1 MIRATSL
8 FLLSLAG
15 LPLLRAADG
24 DITVIRENGSP
35 GNRVDIVYLG
45 DGYTSVQ
52 QDTYA
57 EHVASMN
64 AYLFT
69 ANHLVDPLP
78 RYANFF
84 NTYRIEVNSVQSGA
98 DDPTA
103 GTYVN
108 TALNATY
115 ATAGIQRLL
124 TVDTGK
130 ASTFL
135 PENTGKGFSAD
146 IRFVTVNSNQYGGS
160 GGSYPVYAGGNGA
173 SREVAVHELG
183 HSFAQLGDEYG
194 GSGAYI
200 GGEPTQRNVTKD
212 STGAKWARW
221 LGYVDPHTGVVD
233 AFEGGNTF
241 DTGLYHPSGNTKMRE
256 LGNAFDPIS
265 KEAFIGRIYDF
276 VKPVDSFLANTG
288 TLTDP
293 AKLWVK
299 SVDAAVFT
307 FKWYVDDVLV
317 AGATGEEFIT
327 SNYDL
332 ITGIHTIRAS
342 ISDDTDMVRDPDIL
356 AKMNEDIS
364 WTVNLVAIPEPAT
377 WGFIAAA
384 GLPLILRTTRRRR
397 ENRDAA

>member
-1 MIRATSL
+1 MVRATSII
-8 FLLSLAG
+8 LLTLAG
-15 LPLLRAADG
+15 LPPLHADDG
-24 DITVIRENGSP
+24 DITTISETGSHA
-35 GNRVDIVYLG
+35 NRVDIVYLG
-45 DGYTSVQ
+45 DGYTSGQ

-64 AYLFT
+64 DYLFT
-69 ANHLVDPLP
+69 TNHLPDPLP

-84 NTYRIEVNSVQSGA
+84 NTYRAEVNSVESGA

-115 ATAGIQRLL
+115 ATGGIQRLL
-124 TVDTGK
+124 TVNTRK

-160 GGSYPVYAGGNGA
+160 GGSFPVYAGGSG
-173 SREVAVHELG
+173 SSHEVAVHELG
-183 HSFAQLGDEYG
+183 HSFANFGDEYG
-194 GSGAYI
+194 GKGAYI
-200 GGEPTQRNVTKD
+200 GGEPTNPNVTKD

-221 LGYVDPHTGVVD
+221 LGYDDPHTGVVG
-233 AFEGGNTF
+233 AFAGGNIY
-241 DTGLYHPSGNTKMRE
+241 DSGLYHPSENSKMRA

-276 VKPVDSFLANTG
+276 VKPVDSYLANTG

-293 AKLWVK
+293 AKLWVQ

-307 FKWYVDDVLV
+307 FKWYVDGVLI
-317 AGATGEEFIT
+317 AGATGDEFIT
-327 SNYDL
+327 SNYNL
-332 ITGIHTIRAS
+332 VTGTHTIKAS

-356 AKMNEDIS
+356 AKMNQGHLS
-364 WTVNLVAIPEPAT
+364 KP
-377 WGFIAAA
+377 
-384 GLPLILRTTRRRR
+384 PLAPRRKR
-397 ENRDAA
+397 A